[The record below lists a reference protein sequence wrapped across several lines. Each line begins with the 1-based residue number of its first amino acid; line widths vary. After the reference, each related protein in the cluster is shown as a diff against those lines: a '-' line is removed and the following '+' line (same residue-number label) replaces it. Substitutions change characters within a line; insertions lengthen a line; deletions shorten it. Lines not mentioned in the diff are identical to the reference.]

1 MRYRE
6 IMNGQRRDPLAF
18 LLRCLLRLAEVPY
31 AVIMTIRNLGYDRGW
46 WEISRCDAAVIS
58 IGNLTTGGTGKTPL
72 VRYVARLLRSHGY
85 RVALVSRGYG
95 AVDGAAND
103 EAMELAAT
111 LPDVPH
117 LQNPDRV
124 VSARIAVEELE
135 SQVIL
140 MDDGFQH
147 RRLYR
152 DLDIVVIDATCP
164 FGYSHQLPRGLLRES
179 VVSLRR
185 AQATVLTRCDA
196 IDSDA
201 CDAIGQQLLKQSPG
215 IVWAQSIHR
224 PHGLLVWPDRE
235 HSMQT
240 LRGEPVAV
248 VCAIGNPEAFVKTVR
263 ACGADVVDV
272 ITLADHDA
280 FDSETMAEIR
290 HRLSQLGN
298 SISQVVCTHKDLVK
312 IQTDSLAGKPL
323 VAILIE
329 IDLIAGREEL
339 DTVILQSVAAKIG
352 PPDELDIESEIQ
364 E

>member
-6 IMNGQRRDPLAF
+6 IMNGQRRDPLAI
-18 LLRCLLRLAEVPY
+18 LLRCLLRVAETPY
-31 AVIMTIRNLGYDRGW
+31 AAAMTIRNLGYDRGW
-46 WEISRCDAAVIS
+46 LEVSRSDAAVIS

-124 VSARIAVEELE
+124 ASARIAVEELE

-147 RRLYR
+147 RRLHR
-152 DLDIVVIDATCP
+152 DLDIVVMDATCP

-179 VVSLRR
+179 IASLRR
-185 AQATVLTRCDA
+185 AQAVVLSRCDA
-196 IDSDA
+196 IDADA
-201 CDAIGQQLLKQSPG
+201 CDTIGQQIQKQAPQ
-215 IVWAQSIHR
+215 IVWAQAVHR

-235 HSMQT
+235 SAVQT

-248 VCAIGNPEAFVKTVR
+248 VCAIGNPDAFVKTVR
-263 ACGADVVDV
+263 DCGAVVVDM
-272 ITLADHDA
+272 IALADHDA
-280 FDSETMAEIR
+280 FDSETVAAIR
-290 HRLSQLGN
+290 NRLSQLGN
-298 SISQVVCTHKDLVK
+298 SVTRVVCTHKDLVK

-323 VAILIE
+323 SAILIE
-329 IDLIAGREEL
+329 IDVTAGSEL
-339 DTVILQSVAAKIG
+339 LETLILQSVMAKIG
-352 PPDELDIESEIQ
+352 PPDKPDVAFENQ